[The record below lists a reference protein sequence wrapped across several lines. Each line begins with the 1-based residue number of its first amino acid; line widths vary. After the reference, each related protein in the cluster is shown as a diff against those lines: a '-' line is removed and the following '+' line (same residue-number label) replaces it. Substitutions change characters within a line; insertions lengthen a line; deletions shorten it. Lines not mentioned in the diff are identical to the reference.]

1 MNLEESLKL
10 YIRHIKYEKNLSPNT
25 IRSYNKDINHFI
37 DYIKGLKIENIS
49 DLSLDIF
56 RKYLKFLDNFKY
68 SNRTIIRKYSSLI
81 NYFKFLEINNYLK
94 GELTQLIN
102 PPRKYQRYY
111 SFLSQNELN
120 ELLSCIETSDYIGI
134 RNRTLIEVLYSTG
147 ARVSEIENINLED
160 IDFKNSEIK
169 VKGKGNKE
177 RIVYLNHNARFW
189 LNKYL
194 NIRDNFRSSVNRE
207 LSNRESQLFLNKFGG
222 RLTARSIRT
231 ILKKYLKKAGIKKN
245 ISPHDIRHSFATH
258 LLQEG
263 AGIREIQEL
272 LGHENISTTQIYTHL
287 NIKKLKKDYRDFHP
301 RAN

>member
-10 YIRHIKYEKNLSPNT
+10 YVRQIKYEKNLSPNT

-49 DLSLDIF
+49 DISIDTF

-94 GELTQLIN
+94 GEITQLIN
-102 PPRKYQRYY
+102 PPRKYHRYY

-169 VKGKGNKE
+169 VTGKGNKQ

-194 NIRDNFRSSVNRE
+194 NIRDNFRSSRKVE
-207 LSNRESQLFLNKFGG
+207 LSDRENHMFLNKFGG

-231 ILKKYLKKAGIKKN
+231 ILKKYLKKAGINKN

-287 NIKKLKKDYRDFHP
+287 NIKKLKKDYSDFHP

>member
-37 DYIKGLKIENIS
+37 DYIKGLKIVNIS

>member
-287 NIKKLKKDYRDFHP
+287 NIKKLKKDYKDFHP

>member
-37 DYIKGLKIENIS
+37 DYIKGLKIVNIS

-287 NIKKLKKDYRDFHP
+287 NIKKLKKDYKDFHP